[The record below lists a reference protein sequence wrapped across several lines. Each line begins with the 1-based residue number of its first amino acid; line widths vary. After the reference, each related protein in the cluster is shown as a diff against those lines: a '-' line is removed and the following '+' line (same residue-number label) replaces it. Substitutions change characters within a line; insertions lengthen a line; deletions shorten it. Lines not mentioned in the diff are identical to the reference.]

1 MIGLLSSHNNPFLPF
16 YANAL
21 NRYIDSPSLCL
32 LLDPKS
38 FTSRDIGIIHRRTQS
53 FFLDRGSM
61 RDSNDDLL
69 RISSNT
75 FTVEHTYE
83 DMCDL
88 VPSIGCTVVLNIGTP
103 RKLSPNFL
111 GLFKDGIINIHPG
124 YLPLYRGSSAVEWAL
139 IERKQVVN
147 TIHYM
152 DSEYDSGPIIG
163 HFPVPISRTDNY
175 FNVRIKVHLHSMMLA
190 SEVVRHHIDGL
201 ISRYPSF
208 DQSNLDFTPRMP
220 FAEEQISQLI
230 DYYRNGQPFEQYQNH
245 EHLINNRLFNLVK
258 N

>member
-1 MIGLLSSHNNPFLPF
+1 
-16 YANAL
+16 
-21 NRYIDSPSLCL
+21 
-32 LLDPKS
+32 
-38 FTSRDIGIIHRRTQS
+38 
-53 FFLDRGSM
+53 
-61 RDSNDDLL
+61 
-69 RISSNT
+69 
-75 FTVEHTYE
+75 
-83 DMCDL
+83 
-88 VPSIGCTVVLNIGTP
+88 
-103 RKLSPNFL
+103 
-111 GLFKDGIINIHPG
+111 
-124 YLPLYRGSSAVEWAL
+124 
-139 IERKQVVN
+139 
-147 TIHYM
+147 M